1 MTKNK
6 NEISGKGQRLW
17 KKAKKI
23 IPGGNQL
30 LSKRSEMFLP
40 GLWPTYYKKAKGCKV
55 WDLNNKV
62 YYDFAGMGVTSCV
75 LGYSNEYINKAL
87 ISGLKNGSM
96 CTLNAAEEV
105 ELAKELL
112 NIHKW
117 SGMAKF
123 CKSGGE
129 ACMVAIRIARAY
141 TNKNNIA
148 FCGYHGWHDWYLATN
163 MNSSK
168 NLDNQL
174 LPGLKTRG
182 VSNSYKNSIK
192 PFLYNDI
199 ASFKKLFKKKNNNI
213 GIVIMEPMRG
223 VKPSRNFL
231 RQVKSIA
238 NKNKAILIFD
248 EITSGFK
255 DNYGGLHLKLKVN
268 PDIAIFGKSIGNGY
282 PISAIIGKKKI
293 MQVAQETFI
302 SSTMWTDRLGF
313 IAAKATLKKL
323 KQLKINSLISNY
335 GNKIKKGWIK
345 ISKKNGVK
353 ITISGQDSIPYLKF
367 DYPNS
372 LEILTYFTQEM
383 LKKGFLAGGQVATSF
398 AYNDKIINKYL
409 KEVDDVFSKIKI
421 CLKNGKF
428 PLKGEIKHSTFKRL
442 TG

>member
-1 MTKNK
+1 MN
-6 NEISGKGQRLW
+6 KGQELL
-17 KKAKKI
+17 KKANKI

-62 YYDFAGMGVTSCV
+62 YYDFAGMGVTSCI
-75 LGYSNEYINKAL
+75 LGYSNEYINRAL
-87 ISGLKNGSM
+87 IKGLKSGSM
-96 CTLNAAEEV
+96 CTLNAVEEV
-105 ELAKELL
+105 ELAEELL

-163 MNSSK
+163 MNGSK

-174 LPGLKTRG
+174 LPGLKAKG
-182 VSNSYKNSIK
+182 VSNSFKNSIK

-199 ASFKKLFKKKNNNI
+199 ASFKKLFKNNNNNI
-213 GIVIMEPMRG
+213 GIIIMEPMRG
-223 VKPSRNFL
+223 VKPSHNFL

-238 NKNKAILIFD
+238 KKNKAILIFD

-255 DNYGGLHLKLKVN
+255 DNYGGLHLKLKVT
-268 PDIAIFGKSIGNGY
+268 PDMAIFGKSIGNGY
-282 PISAIIGKKKI
+282 PISAIIGKKDI

-313 IAAKATLKKL
+313 IAAKVTLKKL
-323 KQLKINSLISNY
+323 KQLNINRLISNY

-345 ISKKNGVK
+345 ISKKNKVK
-353 ITISGQDSIPYLKF
+353 ISISGQDSIPYLKF

-383 LKKGFLAGGQVATSF
+383 LKKGFLAGAQVATSF

-409 KEVDDVFSKIKI
+409 KEVDNVFSKIQT

>member
-1 MTKNK
+1 LKKIENMN
-6 NEISGKGQRLW
+6 KGQKLLNR
-17 KKAKKI
+17 AKKI

-30 LSKRSEMFLP
+30 LSKRSELFLP
-40 GLWPTYYKKAKGCKV
+40 GHWPTYYKKAKGCKV

-62 YYDFAGMGVTSCV
+62 YYDFAGMGVTACV
-75 LGYSNEYINKAL
+75 LGYSNDDINKAL
-87 ISGLKNGSM
+87 INGLKSGSM
-96 CTLNAAEEV
+96 CTLNATEEV
-105 ELAKELL
+105 DLAKELL

-129 ACMVAIRIARAY
+129 ACMVAIRIARAF

-163 MNSSK
+163 MSNSK
-168 NLDNQL
+168 NLDKQL
-174 LPGLKTRG
+174 LPGLKTKG
-182 VSNSYKNSIK
+182 VSNSFKNSIK

-199 ASFKKLFKKKNNNI
+199 NSLKKIFKKRNNNI
-213 GIVIMEPMRG
+213 GIIIMEPMRG

-238 NKNKAILIFD
+238 KKNNALLIFD

-268 PDIAIFGKSIGNGY
+268 PDLAIFGKSIGNGY
-282 PISAIIGKKKI
+282 PISAIIGRKKI

-313 IAAKATLKKL
+313 IAANTTLKKL
-323 KQLKINSLISNY
+323 KQLKINKKISNY
-335 GNKIKKGWIK
+335 GRIIKKGWIE
-345 ISKKNGVK
+345 IAKKNNVK
-353 ITISGQDSIPYLKF
+353 IGISGQDCIPYLRF
-367 DYPNS
+367 DYSNGQ
-372 LEILTYFTQEM
+372 EIMTYFTQEM
-383 LKKGFLAGGQVATSF
+383 LKKGFLAGPQVATSY
-398 AYNDKIINKYL
+398 AYNHIIIKKYL
-409 KEVDDVFSKIKI
+409 KTANIVFKKIRD
-421 CLKNGKF
+421 CLENGNF

>member
-1 MTKNK
+1 MN
-6 NEISGKGQRLW
+6 KGQKLL

-23 IPGGNQL
+23 FPGGNQL

-40 GLWPTYYKKAKGCKV
+40 GQWPAYYKKAKGCKV

-75 LGYSNEYINKAL
+75 LGYSNEDVNKSL
-87 ISGLKNGSM
+87 IKGLKSGSM
-96 CTLNAAEEV
+96 CTLNATEEV
-105 ELAKELL
+105 DLAKELL
-112 NIHKW
+112 RIHKW

-141 TNKNNIA
+141 SNKNNIA

-163 MNSSK
+163 MNNSK
-168 NLDNQL
+168 NLDKQL

-182 VSNSYKNSIK
+182 VSQSFKNSIK
-192 PFLYNDI
+192 PFMYNDI
-199 ASFKKLFKKKNNNI
+199 NSLKKIFRKKNNDI
-213 GIVIMEPMRG
+213 GIIIMEPMRG
-223 VKPSRNFL
+223 VKPNKNFL
-231 RQVKSIA
+231 NEVKSIA
-238 NKNKAILIFD
+238 KKNKAIIIFD

-282 PISAIIGKKKI
+282 PISAIIGKKEI
-293 MQVAQETFI
+293 MQVSQDTFI

-313 IAAKATLKKL
+313 IAANTTLKKL
-323 KQLKINSLISNY
+323 KKFNINKKISSYGLKIKRGWL
-335 GNKIKKGWIK
+335 KLAKKNNIK
-345 ISKKNGVK
+345 IS
-353 ITISGQDSIPYLKF
+353 ISGQDCIPYLKF
-367 DYPNS
+367 DYPNN

-383 LKKGFLAGGQVATSF
+383 LKRGFLAGAQVATSF

-409 KEVDDVFSKIKI
+409 NEVDGVFKKINLNLTKE
-421 CLKNGKF
+421 KF

>member
-1 MTKNK
+1 MN
-6 NEISGKGQRLW
+6 KGQELL

-75 LGYSNEYINKAL
+75 LGYSNEYINRAL
-87 ISGLKNGSM
+87 IKGLESGSM
-96 CTLNAAEEV
+96 CTLNAVEEV
-105 ELAKELL
+105 ELAEELL

-163 MNSSK
+163 MNGSK

-174 LPGLKTRG
+174 LPGLKAKG
-182 VSNSYKNSIK
+182 VSNSFKNSIK

-199 ASFKKLFKKKNNNI
+199 ASFKKLFKNNNNNI
-213 GIVIMEPMRG
+213 GIIIMEPMRG
-223 VKPSRNFL
+223 VKPSHNFL

-238 NKNKAILIFD
+238 KKNKAILIFD

-255 DNYGGLHLKLKVN
+255 DNYGGLHLKLKVT
-268 PDIAIFGKSIGNGY
+268 PDMAIFGKSIGNGY
-282 PISAIIGKKKI
+282 PISAIIGKKDI

-313 IAAKATLKKL
+313 IAAKVTLKKL
-323 KQLKINSLISNY
+323 KQLNINRLISNY

-345 ISKKNGVK
+345 ISKKNKVK
-353 ITISGQDSIPYLKF
+353 ISISGQDSIPYLKF

-383 LKKGFLAGGQVATSF
+383 LKKGFLAGAQVATSF

-409 KEVDDVFSKIKI
+409 KEVDNVFSKIQT
-421 CLKNGKF
+421 CLRNGKF

>member
-1 MTKNK
+1 MN
-6 NEISGKGQRLW
+6 KGQKLL

-40 GLWPTYYKKAKGCKV
+40 GQWPAYYKKAKGCKV

-75 LGYSNEYINKAL
+75 LGYSNEDVNKSL
-87 ISGLKNGSM
+87 IKGLKSGSM
-96 CTLNAAEEV
+96 CTLNATEEV
-105 ELAKELL
+105 DLAQELL
-112 NIHKW
+112 RIHKW

-141 TNKNNIA
+141 SNKNNIA

-163 MNSSK
+163 MNNSK
-168 NLDNQL
+168 NLDKQL

-182 VSNSYKNSIK
+182 VSQSFKNSIK
-192 PFLYNDI
+192 PFMYNDI
-199 ASFKKLFKKKNNNI
+199 NSLKKIFRKKNNNI
-213 GIVIMEPMRG
+213 GIIIMEPMRG
-223 VKPSRNFL
+223 VKPTKNFL
-231 RQVKSIA
+231 SEVKSIA
-238 NKNKAILIFD
+238 RKNKAIIIFD

-255 DNYGGLHLKLKVN
+255 DNYGGLHLKLKIN

-282 PISAIIGKKKI
+282 PISAIIGKKEI
-293 MQVAQETFI
+293 MQVAQDTFI

-313 IAAKATLKKL
+313 IAANTTLKKL
-323 KQLKINSLISNY
+323 KKFNINKKISSYGLKIKRGWL
-335 GNKIKKGWIK
+335 KLAKKNNIK
-345 ISKKNGVK
+345 IS
-353 ITISGQDSIPYLKF
+353 ISGQDCIPYLKF
-367 DYPNS
+367 DYPNN

-383 LKKGFLAGGQVATSF
+383 LKRGFLAGAQVATSF
-398 AYNDKIINKYL
+398 AYNNKIINKYL
-409 KEVDDVFSKIKI
+409 NEVDGVFKKINVNLTK
-421 CLKNGKF
+421 GKF

>member
-1 MTKNK
+1 MN
-6 NEISGKGQRLW
+6 KGQELL

-75 LGYSNEYINKAL
+75 LGYSNEYINRAL
-87 ISGLKNGSM
+87 IKGLESGSM
-96 CTLNAAEEV
+96 CTLNAVEEV
-105 ELAKELL
+105 ELAEELL

-163 MNSSK
+163 MNGSK
-168 NLDNQL
+168 NLDKQL
-174 LPGLKTRG
+174 LPGLKAKG
-182 VSNSYKNSIK
+182 VSNSFKNSIK

-199 ASFKKLFKKKNNNI
+199 ASFKKLFKNNNNNI
-213 GIVIMEPMRG
+213 GIIIMEPMRG
-223 VKPSRNFL
+223 VKPSHNFL

-238 NKNKAILIFD
+238 KKNKAILIFD

-255 DNYGGLHLKLKVN
+255 DNYGGLHLKLKVT
-268 PDIAIFGKSIGNGY
+268 PDMAIFGKSIGNGY
-282 PISAIIGKKKI
+282 PISAIIGKKDI

-313 IAAKATLKKL
+313 IAAKVTLKKL
-323 KQLKINSLISNY
+323 KQLNINRLISNY

-345 ISKKNGVK
+345 ISKKNKVK
-353 ITISGQDSIPYLKF
+353 ISISGQDSIPYLKF

-383 LKKGFLAGGQVATSF
+383 LKKGFLAGAQVATSF

-409 KEVDDVFSKIKI
+409 KEVDNVFSKIQT
-421 CLKNGKF
+421 CLRNGKF

>member
-1 MTKNK
+1 MN
-6 NEISGKGQRLW
+6 KGQELL

-75 LGYSNEYINKAL
+75 LGYSNEYINRAL
-87 ISGLKNGSM
+87 IKGLESGSM
-96 CTLNAAEEV
+96 CTLNAVEEV
-105 ELAKELL
+105 ELAEELL

-163 MNSSK
+163 MNGSK

-174 LPGLKTRG
+174 LPGLKAKG
-182 VSNSYKNSIK
+182 VSNSFKNSIK

-199 ASFKKLFKKKNNNI
+199 ASFKKLFKNNNNNI
-213 GIVIMEPMRG
+213 GIIIMEPMRG
-223 VKPSRNFL
+223 VKPSHNFL

-238 NKNKAILIFD
+238 KKNKAILIFD

-255 DNYGGLHLKLKVN
+255 DNYGGLHLKLKVT
-268 PDIAIFGKSIGNGY
+268 PDMAIFGKSIGNGY
-282 PISAIIGKKKI
+282 PISAIIGKKDI

-313 IAAKATLKKL
+313 IAAKVTLKKL
-323 KQLKINSLISNY
+323 KQLNINRLISNY

-345 ISKKNGVK
+345 ISKKNKVK
-353 ITISGQDSIPYLKF
+353 ISISGQDSIPYLKF

-383 LKKGFLAGGQVATSF
+383 LKKGFLAGAQVATSF

-409 KEVDDVFSKIKI
+409 KEVDNVFSKIQT

>member
-1 MTKNK
+1 MN
-6 NEISGKGQRLW
+6 KGQKLL

-40 GLWPTYYKKAKGCKV
+40 GQWPAYYKKARGCKV

-75 LGYSNEYINKAL
+75 LGYSNEDVNKSL
-87 ISGLKNGSM
+87 IKGLKSGSM
-96 CTLNAAEEV
+96 CTLNATEEV
-105 ELAKELL
+105 DLAQELL
-112 NIHKW
+112 RIHKW

-141 TNKNNIA
+141 SNKNNIA

-163 MNSSK
+163 MNNSK
-168 NLDNQL
+168 NLDKQL

-182 VSNSYKNSIK
+182 VSQSFKNSIK
-192 PFLYNDI
+192 PFMYNDI
-199 ASFKKLFKKKNNNI
+199 NSLKKIFRKKNNDI
-213 GIVIMEPMRG
+213 GIIIMEPMRG
-223 VKPSRNFL
+223 VKPNKNFL
-231 RQVKSIA
+231 NEVKSIA
-238 NKNKAILIFD
+238 RKNKAIIIFD

-282 PISAIIGKKKI
+282 PISAIIGKKEI
-293 MQVAQETFI
+293 MQIAQDTFI

-313 IAAKATLKKL
+313 IAANTTLKKL
-323 KQLKINSLISNY
+323 KKFNINKKISSYGLKIKRGWL
-335 GNKIKKGWIK
+335 KLAKKNNIK
-345 ISKKNGVK
+345 IS
-353 ITISGQDSIPYLKF
+353 ISGQDCIPYLKF
-367 DYPNS
+367 DYPNN

-383 LKKGFLAGGQVATSF
+383 LKRGFLAGAQVATSF
-398 AYNDKIINKYL
+398 AYNNKIINKYL
-409 KEVDDVFSKIKI
+409 NEVDGVFKKINVNLSKE
-421 CLKNGKF
+421 KF

>member
-1 MTKNK
+1 MN
-6 NEISGKGQRLW
+6 KGQELL

-75 LGYSNEYINKAL
+75 LGYSNEYINRAL
-87 ISGLKNGSM
+87 IKGLESGSM
-96 CTLNAAEEV
+96 CTLNAVEEV
-105 ELAKELL
+105 ELAEELL

-163 MNSSK
+163 MNGSK
-168 NLDNQL
+168 NLDKQL
-174 LPGLKTRG
+174 LPGLKAKG
-182 VSNSYKNSIK
+182 VSNSFKNSIK

-199 ASFKKLFKKKNNNI
+199 ASFKKLFKNNNNNI
-213 GIVIMEPMRG
+213 GIIIMEPMRG
-223 VKPSRNFL
+223 VKPSHNFL
-231 RQVKSIA
+231 KQVKSIA
-238 NKNKAILIFD
+238 KKNKAILIFD

-255 DNYGGLHLKLKVN
+255 DNYGGLHLKLKVT
-268 PDIAIFGKSIGNGY
+268 PDMAIFGKSIGNGY
-282 PISAIIGKKKI
+282 PISAIIGKKDI

-313 IAAKATLKKL
+313 IAAKVTLKKL
-323 KQLKINSLISNY
+323 KQLNINRLISNY

-345 ISKKNGVK
+345 ISKKNKVK
-353 ITISGQDSIPYLKF
+353 ISISGQDSIPYLKF

-383 LKKGFLAGGQVATSF
+383 LKKGFLAGAQVATSF

-409 KEVDDVFSKIKI
+409 KEVDNVFSKIQT
-421 CLKNGKF
+421 CLRNGKF

>member
-1 MTKNK
+1 MN
-6 NEISGKGQRLW
+6 KGQKLLI
-17 KKAKKI
+17 KAKKI

-30 LSKRSEMFLP
+30 LSKRSELFLP
-40 GLWPTYYKKAKGCKV
+40 GFWPTYYKKAKGCKV

-75 LGYSNEYINKAL
+75 LGYSNDTINKAL
-87 ISGLKNGSM
+87 INGLKKGSM
-96 CTLNAAEEV
+96 CTLNATEEV
-105 ELAKELL
+105 DLANELL
-112 NIHKW
+112 DIHKW

-163 MNSSK
+163 MNNSK
-168 NLDNQL
+168 NLDKQL
-174 LPGLKTRG
+174 LPGLKTKG
-182 VSNSYKNSIK
+182 VSKSFKNSIK
-192 PFLYNDI
+192 PFMYNDI
-199 ASFKKLFKKKNNNI
+199 NSLKKIFKKKNNDI
-213 GIVIMEPMRG
+213 GIIIMEPMRG
-223 VKPSRNFL
+223 VKPSQNFL

-238 NKNKAILIFD
+238 KRNKAILIFD

-282 PISAIIGKKKI
+282 PISAIIGKKRI

-313 IAAKATLKKL
+313 IAAKETLRKLKKL
-323 KQLKINSLISNY
+323 KINKIISNY
-335 GNKIKKGWIK
+335 GNKIKSGWMKIAKKNNIK
-345 ISKKNGVK
+345 IS
-353 ITISGQDSIPYLKF
+353 ISGQDSIPYLKF
-367 DYPNS
+367 DYPNGP
-372 LEILTYFTQEM
+372 EILTFFTQEM
-383 LKKGFLAGGQVATSF
+383 LKRGFLAGGQVATSY
-398 AYNDKIINKYL
+398 AYNNKIINKYL
-409 KEVDDVFSKIKI
+409 VETDKVFAQIQD
-421 CLKNGKF
+421 CLKKGKF
-428 PLKGEIKHSTFKRL
+428 PLKGQIKHSTFRRL